1 MVISTQVHSNV
12 SCKKFDNL
20 MDFHGDGIICCGDV
34 DAGIS
39 DSEGII
45 VNDVRQSNC
54 TAEYFQ
60 QHPDPRG
67 GRPTNCAD
75 KE

>member
-1 MVISTQVHSNV
+1 MLISTQVHSNV

-20 MDFHGDGIICCGDV
+20 MDFHGDGIIFCGDI

-39 DSEGII
+39 DSGEII
-45 VNDVRQSNC
+45 VNDV
-54 TAEYFQ
+54 
-60 QHPDPRG
+60 
-67 GRPTNCAD
+67 RPTNCAD